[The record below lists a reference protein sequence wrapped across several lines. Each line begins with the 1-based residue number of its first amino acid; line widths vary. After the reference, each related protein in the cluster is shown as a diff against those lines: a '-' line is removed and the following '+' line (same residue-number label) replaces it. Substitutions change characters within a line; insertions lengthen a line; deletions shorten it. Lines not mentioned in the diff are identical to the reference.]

1 MSLRHLVSL
10 RMASSPPTLI
20 SSQSE
25 EYLWEHYPTTI
36 TTKKTRFTTRLFC
49 RQERTQ
55 LDSYMCVL
63 CVVDVCVC
71 IYMWISRMFPT
82 SHIAF
87 YTASYGRLGRGL
99 EPQLNVDVDTRDN
112 VAHNNSIWHTRY
124 KDKHSTPFSV
134 GAEDWYVVSKP
145 DIQQK
150 SNTTT
155 MWCTHPLQQERITH
169 TKVSVMVW
177 AQGGQTVAS
186 IATVQ
191 TNVSSSGSQYPI
203 IINIV
208 NSTHTSTMPK

>member
-1 MSLRHLVSL
+1 
-10 RMASSPPTLI
+10 MASSPPTLL
-20 SSQSE
+20 SSQRE
-25 EYLWEHYPTTI
+25 EYLWEHDPTTI

-63 CVVDVCVC
+63 RVRGCVCVC
-71 IYMWISRMFPT
+71 TWMWISLMFPT
-82 SHIAF
+82 PHIAF
-87 YTASYGRLGRGL
+87 YTASYERLGRGL
-99 EPQLNVDVDTRDN
+99 GPQLDVNVDTRDN
-112 VAHNNSIWHTRY
+112 VACNDSIWPNIPGT

-134 GAEDWYVVSKP
+134 GAEDWYIVSKP

-177 AQGGQTVAS
+177 VQGG
-186 IATVQ
+186 
-191 TNVSSSGSQYPI
+191 
-203 IINIV
+203 
-208 NSTHTSTMPK
+208 